1 MVIGVLHMQL
11 AIREANSLKDKRRVL
26 KSLRDR
32 IRNDFNVSI
41 SEVDAQDRRRSA
53 TLAVALVTG
62 RRAFADQVM
71 AKIVTRVRRTANLLK
86 KQNGARARP

>member
-11 AIREANSLKDKRRVL
+11 AIRDANSLKDKRRVL

-32 IRNDFNVSI
+32 IRNEFNVSI
-41 SEVDAQDRRRSA
+41 SEVDGQDLRQSA

-62 RRAFADQVM
+62 RSTFADQVL
-71 AKIVTRVRRTANLLK
+71 AKVVTRVRRTP
-86 KQNGARARP
+86 GAELVHYETEIF

>member
-11 AIREANSLKDKRRVL
+11 AIREAGSLKDKRRVL
-26 KSLRDR
+26 KSLRDH

-62 RRAFADQVM
+62 SRAFADQVM
-71 AKIVTRVRRTANLLK
+71 AKIVTRVRRTA
-86 KQNGARARP
+86 GAELVHYETEIL